1 MMRSRFKA
9 FAILLLLQF
18 GASLALPD
26 GAFAFQNSADSPPPP
41 TLLSPR
47 LRSLAN
53 DLSRLRTT
61 TLDGFW
67 REIAQNGT
75 PLVEPIPGENR
86 FLYVTFLWQGTVATR
101 NVVVLTLGND
111 QLGSPGYFAQAQLTQ
126 LPNSNVWYRTYR
138 LRNDARFSYRMAEND
153 SLQVLTDFN
162 LDPQRAAAFKPDP
175 LNSRHYTNV
184 FGENSVVELP
194 NAPAQPWI
202 ERLPGVTE
210 GKLESFP
217 LHSGILNNDRKIWV
231 YTPTGYSP
239 NKKYDLLVR
248 LGDEFADIPI
258 PTILNNL
265 IAKGKIPP
273 MVAVFIGNADGV
285 RIKEYWYDDQFAE
298 FVARELMP
306 WVRARYRVTTDPHR
320 TIMAGSSL
328 GGGTAIFLAMLHP
341 ELFGNVIAQSGGYMY
356 PHHREDLL
364 RPAAPGQLVQ
374 DDFPEN
380 EWLTHE
386 LSTRPKLPL
395 RIYLEVG
402 ALEDV
407 VWERS
412 PPRYAYPSLLV
423 AARHLRDVLQA
434 KGYDLTY
441 YEYNGAHEPMG
452 RRGSFADALLALA
465 GKARRWL

>member
-1 MMRSRFKA
+1 MFIRNRLTAVAALFVLQFSVIFAA
-9 FAILLLLQF
+9 FAQT
-18 GASLALPD
+18 GMAAVASS
-26 GAFAFQNSADSPPPP
+26 SADSTVP
-41 TLLSPR
+41 LILSPR
-47 LRSLAN
+47 LRSLVSDFEKTGPA
-53 DLSRLRTT
+53 
-61 TLDGFW
+61 TLDRFW
-67 REIAQNGT
+67 YEIAENGT
-75 PLVEPIPGENR
+75 PLIEPIAGETR
-86 FLYVTFLWQGTVATR
+86 FLYVTFLWKGTTETR
-101 NVVVLTLGND
+101 NVVVLTLGNN
-111 QLGSPGYFAQAQLTQ
+111 QLGSPGYFAHAQLAH
-126 LPNSNVWYRTYR
+126 LPNTNVWYRTYR

-194 NAPAQPWI
+194 NAPAQPWT
-202 ERLPGVTE
+202 ERLPGVPE

-231 YTPTGYSP
+231 YTPAGFTTK
-239 NKKYDLLVR
+239 KKYDLLVR
-248 LGDEFADIPI
+248 LGDEFTDLPI

-265 IAKGKIPP
+265 IGKGKIPP
-273 MVAVFIGNADGV
+273 TVAVFIGNAEDA

-306 WVRARYRVTTDPHR
+306 WVRARYRVTTDPRR
-320 TIMAGSSL
+320 TIVAGSSL

-341 ELFGNVIAQSGGYMY
+341 ELFGNVVAQSGGYMY
-356 PHHREDLL
+356 PRHREDVA
-364 RPAAPGQLVQ
+364 RPAAPGQLMP

-380 EWLTHE
+380 EWLAHE
-386 LSTRPKLPL
+386 LATRAKLPL
-395 RIYLEVG
+395 RIYLEAG

-423 AARHLRDVLQA
+423 AARHLRDVLLA

-452 RRGSFADALLALA
+452 RRGSFADALIALA
-465 GKARRWL
+465 GK